1 MASEHETLLEYYQL
15 SKLDRG
21 NKIKESS
28 REFFLGLNNKD
39 ELFTVIIK
47 GHLLI
52 ENSLENLLKKF
63 VENYKVLN
71 YKYFSEKLNLCY
83 ALELITESTYRALN
97 KVNKIR
103 NKYGHDINF
112 KFEQKHL
119 DDMISSLSK
128 NDKLEYEENCNYFKY
143 NDLYKKVNYF
153 MHFIFTNVKISE
165 ETIHFTK
172 RDKTLKWQ
180 IELMDECK
188 KYYPDSKE

>member
-83 ALELITESTYRALN
+83 ALELIPESTYRALN
-97 KVNKIR
+97 QVNKIR

-112 KFEQKHL
+112 KFEEKHL

-143 NDLYKKVNYF
+143 KDLYKKVNYF
-153 MHFIFTNVKISE
+153 MHFIFTSVKISE

-188 KYYPDSKE
+188 KYYTDSKE